1 MKFVSR
7 DGAYEV
13 DLDILP
19 FDAEHHP
26 LEKTATELSTSLG
39 LLLLVT
45 FLQLQYS
52 SITYHDS
59 TTLDVGVFRNDPNL
73 T

>member
-26 LEKTATELSTSLG
+26 LEKTTTELSTSLG
-39 LLLLVT
+39 LCLLVT

-52 SITYHDS
+52 SIT
-59 TTLDVGVFRNDPNL
+59 
-73 T
+73 